1 MASIKVFYL
10 PGQQTFVANTSN
22 RSKKFAAYETILYN
36 SNKSSDHDETSTSS
50 SLSSSPTPLLD
61 QFSSSLYDQYN
72 IDTVNAIKPKS
83 AHRNTKYVRSIRP
96 LQSQI
101 PCRLG
106 NFFWR
111 TFDRISNLFL
121 LIILIVTG
129 NSCRYKRE
137 NKCKYYHP
145 ICISQRGNKY
155 KNENTID
162 ISDYSIDLND
172 TGLDMD
178 DSFFIDQPLE
188 GTNNSKHSTK
198 ISSQNKCAQETDT
211 NAKSDS
217 NKKQTHKTTD
227 SMYSSDSSLASLK
240 RLNLNSPQ
248 PMLNDKQH
256 KQEQQNVVWLFKFFV
271 VVV

>member
-1 MASIKVFYL
+1 MQ
-10 PGQQTFVANTSN
+10 GQQTFVANTSN
-22 RSKKFAAYETILYN
+22 RNKKFAAYETILYN

-61 QFSSSLYDQYN
+61 QFSSSLYDRYN
-72 IDTVNAIKPKS
+72 ISTVNVIKPNS

-106 NFFWR
+106 NFGR
-111 TFDRISNLFL
+111 LTFYRILNLSVF

-129 NSCRYKRE
+129 NNCRYKRE

-145 ICISQRGNKY
+145 IYISQRGNKY
-155 KNENTID
+155 KNENIID

-178 DSFFIDQPLE
+178 DSFFIDKTLE
-188 GTNNSKHSTK
+188 GNNNSNSKLSTK
-198 ISSQNKCAQETDT
+198 ISSQTKSAPETDT
-211 NAKSDS
+211 NANS
-217 NKKQTHKTTD
+217 NSKKQTDKTTD

-240 RLNLNSPQ
+240 RLDLNSPP
-248 PMLNDKQH
+248 PMLIDKQH
-256 KQEQQNVVWLFKFFV
+256 QQEQQNVA
-271 VVV
+271 